1 MRTYEKKEGN
11 NEYRTMPK
19 SIDNYS
25 DRIAK
30 ALMNSAKKIGDLRIR
45 INSFA

>member
-1 MRTYEKKEGN
+1 MRTYEKKEEN

-19 SIDNYS
+19 PIDKYS

-30 ALMNSAKKIGDLRIR
+30 AFMNNAKKIGDLRIR